1 MDGAKVQEKCTY
13 QQCSALEAE
22 KEYLPGAPLSP
33 EKLLQH
39 QQDKKAAGK
48 RDISLIDADAQEQ
61 QQQAGKPSHQIF
73 PLGKPN
79 RHEDQQESQGIA
91 GRCEHIAE
99 RSGFCGKHR
108 DQCGKNRDQ
117 QRGAD
122 PKDPYQKAGCSR
134 EQQKAEQER
143 LAQIRAE
150 QERLRAAREA
160 QLRAEQQQAAAARAK
175 ENAQARAAREAAN
188 AKAKAEY
195 DRKMAEYNKRKA
207 EYDAQVARQKK
218 LDDFWKGK

>member
-1 MDGAKVQEKCTY
+1 MKLPTCSDVRDKSLKLIKGKCDLYRARRDASEKKFD
-13 QQCSALEAE
+13 SAIEFAN
-22 KEYLPGAPLSP
+22 
-33 EKLLQH
+33 
-39 QQDKKAAGK
+39 KAAEE
-48 RDISLIDADAQEQ
+48 DPSISGTATRLAEQVADWKVSWAKYE
-61 QQQAGKPSHQIF
+61 
-73 PLGKPN
+73 
-79 RHEDQQESQGIA
+79 
-91 GRCEHIAE
+91 
-99 RSGFCGKHR
+99 
-108 DQCGKNRDQ
+108 
-117 QRGAD
+117 
-122 PKDPYQKAGCSR
+122 